1 MHYLLNYRIEHCI
14 QTVQVVFT
22 VEPQCVTVLFCHEY
36 KLLIF
41 CERTSR
47 MLTVCP
53 IWLSSYWLADLLIK
67 FIIITL
73 TLMVEAEP
81 VSEMLVFN
89 SALMQLIV

>member
-1 MHYLLNYRIEHCI
+1 
-14 QTVQVVFT
+14 
-22 VEPQCVTVLFCHEY
+22 
-36 KLLIF
+36 
-41 CERTSR
+41 

-53 IWLSSYWLADLLIK
+53 VWLSSYWLADLLVK